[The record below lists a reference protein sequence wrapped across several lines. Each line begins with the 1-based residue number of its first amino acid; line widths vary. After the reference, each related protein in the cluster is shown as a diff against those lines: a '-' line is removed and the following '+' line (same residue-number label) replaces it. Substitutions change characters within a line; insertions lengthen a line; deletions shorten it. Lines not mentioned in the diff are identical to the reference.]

1 MHQHTVEI
9 ACAKRRV
16 RGYKSADRLAQLS
29 AMAIILVLAM
39 VLIPAVQVQAH
50 APGEHSKPRVIVLTS
65 TQGERIVYQHGR
77 STVNGRPW
85 PLKDYALYKSPLMN
99 AAHGSGLITL
109 GNNRIGTVTLDFRDS
124 EEPIRIEKGPR

>member
-1 MHQHTVEI
+1 MHQHTVEFS
-9 ACAKRRV
+9 CAKRRV
-16 RGYKSADRLAQLS
+16 RAHKSADRLALLS
-29 AMAIILVLAM
+29 AMAIILVVVM

-50 APGEHSKPRVIVLTS
+50 GPGEHSKPRVIVLTS
-65 TQGERIVYQHGR
+65 TQGERIVHQHGR

-99 AAHGSGLITL
+99 VAHGSGLIAL